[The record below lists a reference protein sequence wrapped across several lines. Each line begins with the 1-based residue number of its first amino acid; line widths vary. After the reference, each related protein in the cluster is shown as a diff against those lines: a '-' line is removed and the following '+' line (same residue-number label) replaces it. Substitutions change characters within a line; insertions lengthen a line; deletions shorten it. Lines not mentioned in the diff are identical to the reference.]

1 MILYRYD
8 VLCACTQ
15 REKYYGDRTRSQL
28 VKFALEHVRA
38 EVIELWLGNFKS
50 RVTEDDEPTT
60 RDLPW
65 LISFCT
71 KNEGLCSSRSFS
83 NYFVLLNISCL

>member
-1 MILYRYD
+1 LYKHD
-8 VLCACTQ
+8 ACIVPTQ

-38 EVIELWLGNFKS
+38 DVIELSSGNFKS
-50 RVTEDDEPTT
+50 RVTDDNEPST

-65 LISFCT
+65 LISFCN
-71 KNEGLCSSRSFS
+71 KNEGAAMSFQ
-83 NYFVLLNISCL
+83 FFFIDC